1 MTDAQQVAKFLGEGD
16 NPDVLALAEEHL
28 RVVTTFVKAY
38 TRGNGFDEAG
48 DPGDDLRDVIIA
60 VTARY
65 MVNPQQH
72 LREQIGTQ
80 SVTYA
85 RLDGFTLPEQA
96 VLHRYRRRTA

>member
-38 TRGNGFDEAG
+38 TRGNGFSDG
-48 DPGDDLRDVIIA
+48 VPGDDLRDVIIA